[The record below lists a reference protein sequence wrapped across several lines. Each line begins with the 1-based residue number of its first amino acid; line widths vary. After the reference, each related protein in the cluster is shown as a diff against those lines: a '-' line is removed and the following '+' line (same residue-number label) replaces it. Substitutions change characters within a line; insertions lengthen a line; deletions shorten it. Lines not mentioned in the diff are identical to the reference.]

1 MSIPARKVFGR
12 KPSTVA
18 VNIKRD
24 FYTMASMDG
33 DSAEITMYGD
43 IVEEQPRDW
52 WTDEPVEGQYIVES
66 EFLEDLNA
74 VAGCKKLTIR
84 MDSLGGDAGVSI
96 LIHNRL
102 RELAAN
108 GTELICIV
116 DGVAMSGGSLI
127 MCACDTVRVNPS
139 SLVMIHK
146 CWCLVWGGYNADE
159 LRQMANSNDAWD
171 KSQVAIYK
179 RKCGLS
185 ETVIAHMMAETTY
198 MTGKEAVEKGFADEL
213 MEDAEPLN
221 IAASADGRSLFVRGR
236 EMHLTPGM
244 FAPDNIPTVKPEASA
259 PVVTNTKQP
268 AQTGSQNGGTT
279 MAKNLEELRKE
290 NPQLAEQLMAE
301 ARAAA
306 SAPASAATPAVT
318 TTPATQPATPA
329 APTQPAA
336 PSTPDPVAA
345 ERQRLQDIDK
355 MASLFDAETV
365 NAAKY
370 GETACTAQEMV
381 YRAAQK
387 AAQNGTAFMAAA
399 KEDYQKSGAAGVG
412 AAVQEGDDP
421 SGEKAPG
428 QRMAE
433 ARADVKALFGKKE
446 EK

>member
-1 MSIPARKVFGR
+1 MSIPMKRAFGK
-12 KPSTVA
+12 KPAA
-18 VNIKRD
+18 VNIKRN
-24 FYTMASMDG
+24 FYTMASVDG

-116 DGVAMSGGSLI
+116 DGVSMSGGSLI

-146 CWCLVWGGYNADE
+146 CWCIVWGGYNADE

-221 IAASADGRSLFVRGR
+221 IAASADGRSLFVRGC

-244 FAPDNIPTVKPEASA
+244 FVPDNIPTVESGAAA
-259 PVVTNTKQP
+259 PVKTNINQP
-268 AQTGSQNGGTT
+268 AQTGGHEGGNT
-279 MAKNLEELRKE
+279 MAKTLEELRAE
-290 NPQLAEQLMAE
+290 NPELATQLMAE
-301 ARAAA
+301 AQAAA
-306 SAPASAATPAVT
+306 SAEATSTNTAAVE
-318 TTPATQPATPA
+318 
-329 APTQPAA
+329 
-336 PSTPDPVAA
+336 A
-345 ERQRLQDIDK
+345 ERQRIADID
-355 MASLFDAETV
+355 AIAGLFDDEAVHE
-365 NAAKY
+365 AKY
-370 GETACTAQEMV
+370 GEHPCTAQEMT

-387 AAQNGTAFMAAA
+387 AAKQGSQFLKDMAADNQA
-399 KEDYQKSGAAGVG
+399 SGAQKVPA
-412 AAVQEGDDP
+412 
-421 SGEKAPG
+421 APG
-428 QRMAE
+428 AETEVDDKDMTPNQRMTN
-433 ARADVKALFGKKE
+433 ARAEVADLLGKKKE
-446 EK
+446 GK

>member
-1 MSIPARKVFGR
+1 MSIPARKAFGR

-24 FYTMASMDG
+24 FYTMASVDG

-198 MTGKEAVEKGFADEL
+198 MTGREAVEKGFADEL

-290 NPQLAEQLMAE
+290 NPELAEQLMAE

-306 SAPASAATPAVT
+306 SASTTAAPPAATAPAGA
-318 TTPATQPATPA
+318 TTPAAQPATA
-329 APTQPAA
+329 V
-336 PSTPDPVAA
+336 PSTPDPVAD
-345 ERQRLQDIDK
+345 ERQRLQEIDQ
-355 MASLFDAETV
+355 MAGLFDAETV

-412 AAVQEGDDP
+412 AAAQEGDDP
-421 SGEKAPG
+421 PAGEKTPN

>member
-1 MSIPARKVFGR
+1 
-12 KPSTVA
+12 
-18 VNIKRD
+18 
-24 FYTMASMDG
+24 
-33 DSAEITMYGD
+33 
-43 IVEEQPRDW
+43 
-52 WTDEPVEGQYIVES
+52 
-66 EFLEDLNA
+66 
-74 VAGCKKLTIR
+74 
-84 MDSLGGDAGVSI
+84 
-96 LIHNRL
+96 
-102 RELAAN
+102 
-108 GTELICIV
+108 
-116 DGVAMSGGSLI
+116 
-127 MCACDTVRVNPS
+127 
-139 SLVMIHK
+139 
-146 CWCLVWGGYNADE
+146 
-159 LRQMANSNDAWD
+159 
-171 KSQVAIYK
+171 
-179 RKCGLS
+179 
-185 ETVIAHMMAETTY
+185 
-198 MTGKEAVEKGFADEL
+198 
-213 MEDAEPLN
+213 
-221 IAASADGRSLFVRGR
+221 
-236 EMHLTPGM
+236 
-244 FAPDNIPTVKPEASA
+244 
-259 PVVTNTKQP
+259 
-268 AQTGSQNGGTT
+268 

-306 SAPASAATPAVT
+306 SAPASAATPAATTPAGTT

-329 APTQPAA
+329 APTQPAT

-433 ARADVKALFGKKE
+433 ARADVKALFGKKKE